1 MRKLNKEQVDNVSG
15 GILTGFEFLHYLEEC
30 VRLGV
35 FEPAALKRV
44 KATIK
49 HLQFIEE
56 HFYNQVEEM
65 DEENISDKLMSN
77 KLDYVKWM
85 LDEFPHSQYAKLQEV
100 NVAFSLDA
108 RRLCG
113 ISDKIHLENNAIKI

>member
-1 MRKLNKEQVDNVSG
+1 MKELNKKQIENVSG
-15 GILTGFEFLHYLEEC
+15 GILTAFELLHYLEEC
-30 VRLGV
+30 IKLNI
-35 FEPAALKRV
+35 FKPAALKRI
-44 KATIK
+44 KETIK
-49 HLQFIEE
+49 HLIFIEE
-56 HFYNQVEEM
+56 NFYNQVEEM

-85 LDEFPHSQYAKLQEV
+85 LNNYTHSQYAKLQEV

-113 ISDKIHLENNAIKI
+113 ISDKIHLENNAIKV